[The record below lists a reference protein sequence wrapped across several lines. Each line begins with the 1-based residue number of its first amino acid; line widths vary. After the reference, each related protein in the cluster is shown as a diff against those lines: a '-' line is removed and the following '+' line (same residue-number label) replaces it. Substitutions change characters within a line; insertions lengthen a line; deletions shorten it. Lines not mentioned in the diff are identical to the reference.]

1 MHTAPTLRPAVIAAR
16 AALAAGRQKI
26 AQQHANGS
34 PGVQVCRRL
43 TEMVDAVL
51 VDLFRAALAQL
62 DENESE
68 SLLDSMAIIAHG
80 GHGRQQLAPY
90 SDVDLLLLCEPRR
103 LARVGEL
110 GARMMGNVP
119 DAGLTLGYSKGT
131 IGQVIG
137 EAKRDPRILTSLCES
152 RLLLGNQELFEKF
165 FERLKRMAYRR
176 RHTLLPAIEEARREE
191 RRQFGETIYL
201 LEPNIKRSRGGLR
214 DIQLLRWAG
223 FCCYGV
229 TDPDELHMRGALD
242 KREQQQIRDT
252 TEFLLRVRNEM
263 HFNSEKSYD
272 QLDRA
277 EQLRLAEHFGYQR
290 EEGLFPVE
298 MFMREYFRRT
308 RDVRYTVTR
317 FLANAQLGSPL
328 ASLFGALFSH
338 NVEGSYRVGP
348 ARITATR
355 RGLAKLRV
363 DVGEAMRLAELSSL
377 YDKRI
382 AHTTWEAV
390 RQAAATMPDDVTP
403 QTAEQFLAVLSRPA
417 QLSETL
423 YKLHELGM
431 LERIIPAFGRARG
444 LLQFNEYHKYTVDEH
459 CLLAVRRAT
468 EFSSDPGPL
477 GNVYRRIRDKHL
489 LHLALLIHDLGKGFE
504 EDHSDVG
511 RRIAAHTASRLRL
524 NAEHSDL
531 LQLLV
536 HKHLLMSHLALW
548 RDISEESVVLQL
560 AVEVGSPQVL
570 RMLYILTAAD
580 LASVGPGVLNDW
592 KIELLTRLFER
603 TMDHLSGDQPVTSHD
618 RLDTARQE
626 IRQRLFGTAKG
637 GHGAENVP
645 TTLSTEDSAWYN
657 DQVSALAAAYLK
669 ETPPQR
675 AAEELTRLRRLAP
688 SEAMAWGRYLKDRG
702 AVEYTIGT
710 YESIVPGIF
719 HRLAG
724 ALSGEGLE
732 ILFAQI
738 NTLRRGLVL
747 DKFYVRDPDFVGEPP
762 PERMEAVNRR
772 LVESLDPAGP
782 ERPVTRRVWQSS
794 SHSKPASAL
803 PIRVLWDNDTSDQAT
818 ILEVFAPDRTGLLYT
833 ITRTVFE
840 LGLSVGAA
848 KIGTYLDQAVD
859 VLYVSDAATGGK
871 VYDQGRLEWIRRK
884 LVEAIEAFSE

>member
-1 MHTAPTLRPAVIAAR
+1 MHTPPTLRPAVVAAR
-16 AALAAGRQKI
+16 AALAAGRQKLA
-26 AQQHANGS
+26 AQHRGGS

-51 VDLFRAALAQL
+51 VGLFEDAIAEEDQ
-62 DENESE
+62 NQSE
-68 SLLDSMAIIAHG
+68 PLLDSLAVVAHG

-90 SDVDLLLLCEPRR
+90 SDVDLLLLCEPRS
-103 LARVGEL
+103 LARIGRL
-110 GARMMGNVP
+110 GARMMGDVP

-131 IGQVIG
+131 IRQVIA
-137 EAKRDPRILTSLCES
+137 EALKDPRVLTSLSES
-152 RLLLGNQELFEKF
+152 RLLLGNQELFDKF
-165 FERLKRMAYRR
+165 FERLKRAVYRR
-176 RHTLLPAIEEARREE
+176 RHSLLPAIEAARREE

-223 FCCYGV
+223 FCTCGV
-229 TDPDELHMRGALD
+229 TDPDEMHLRGALD
-242 KREQQQIRDT
+242 KGEQQQIRAT

-263 HFNSEKSYD
+263 HFHGERSYD

-277 EQLRLAEHFGYQR
+277 EQLRLAETFGYQR

-298 MFMREYFRRT
+298 AFMREYFRRT
-308 RDVRYTVTR
+308 RDVRYIVAR
-317 FLANAQLGSPL
+317 YLANAHRGSAV
-328 ASLFGALFSH
+328 ASMFGALLSH
-338 NVEGSYRVGP
+338 NVEGNYRVGP
-348 ARITATR
+348 TRITATR
-355 RGLAKLRV
+355 RGLARLRG
-363 DVGEAMRLAELSSL
+363 DASEALRLAELSSL

-390 RQAAATMPDDVTP
+390 RQAAAKMPDDVTP
-403 QTAEQFLAVLSRPA
+403 QTAEQFLAILARPA
-417 QLSETL
+417 QLAETL

-431 LERIIPAFGRARG
+431 LERIIPSFGRARG

-468 EFSSDPGPL
+468 EFISDPGPL

-489 LHLALLIHDLGKGFE
+489 LHLALLIHDLGKGHV

-524 NAEHSDL
+524 GAEQSDL
-531 LQLLV
+531 LQFLV
-536 HKHLLMSHLALW
+536 HKHLLMAHLALW
-548 RDISEESVVLQL
+548 RDIGEESVVLQL

-592 KIELLTRLFER
+592 KIELLTTLFER

-618 RLDTARQE
+618 RLDIARQE
-626 IRQRLFGTAKG
+626 IRHLLKEEPEMDA
-637 GHGAENVP
+637 
-645 TTLSTEDSAWYN
+645 AWYN
-657 DQVSALAAAYLK
+657 EQVAVLAPAYLK
-669 ETPPQR
+669 ATPPQR
-675 AAEELTRLRRLAP
+675 AADELKRLRGVAP
-688 SEAMAWGRYLKDRG
+688 SEAVAWGNFLSDRG
-702 AVEYTIGT
+702 AVEYTVGT
-710 YESIVPGIF
+710 YESMAPGIF
-719 HRLAG
+719 YRLAG

-738 NTLRRGLVL
+738 NTLRHGLVL
-747 DKFYVRDPDFVGEPP
+747 DKFFVRDGDFAGEPP
-762 PERMEAVNRR
+762 PERMEEVSRR
-772 LVESLDPAGP
+772 LVESLQPEGP
-782 ERPVTRRVWQSS
+782 IRPVVRRVWQGGAQA
-794 SHSKPASAL
+794 KPASHL
-803 PIRVLWDNDTSDQAT
+803 PIRVLWDNDTSDQST

-848 KIGTYLDQAVD
+848 KIGTYLDQVVD
-859 VLYVSDAATGGK
+859 VLYVTDAGTGGK
-871 VYDQGRLEWIRRK
+871 VADPSRLESIRHR
-884 LVEAIEAFSE
+884 LVEAIETFSEE